1 MTKLLPYISVIVPV
15 YNGRDFLTKCLDE
28 LFSSSYRDFEVLVVN
43 DCSTD
48 DSPEIAADKGARVIS
63 TSRRSGP
70 GAARNLAAERAVGEI
85 LMFVDADVVVKS
97 DTLERIASRFK
108 DQPGISALFGSYD
121 DEPAEK
127 NFLSQYKNLQ
137 HHFVHQ
143 HSNSDASTFWSGLG
157 AMRRAVFLQHHGF
170 DHKKFSEPSIEDIDL
185 GSRLCA
191 AGQRILL
198 DREIQAKHLK
208 RWGIRSHLRTEIFCR
223 AVPWSRLIVEK
234 QVLINDMN
242 LKTSDR
248 LSAVLVGLFAITL
261 PFIVWQPFTLVVST
275 FLAAVFLFL
284 NREMLQFFYG
294 KKGLL
299 FAIMTIPWQMLY
311 FLYSGATFALCWIWY
326 GSLRSL
332 LIDKS
337 KVVRQEK
344 MNAGN

>member
-15 YNGRDFLTKCLDE
+15 YNGRDFLTKCLDA

-185 GSRLCA
+185 GSRLRV
-191 AGQRILL
+191 AGQAILL
-198 DREIQAKHLK
+198 DRDIQAKHLK
-208 RWGIRSHLRTEIFCR
+208 KWTVRSHLRTEIFCR
-223 AVPWSRLIVEK
+223 ALPWSRLIIEREVM
-234 QVLINDMN
+234 INDMN

-248 LSAVLVGLFAITL
+248 ISAVLVGLSLASLPLMLIRLEFLLLTVGLMLAVAILNRSILGFFARKRG
-261 PFIVWQPFTLVVST
+261 
-275 FLAAVFLFL
+275 FLFAAL
-284 NREMLQFFYG
+284 TFPWQLLYFFYSAVV
-294 KKGLL
+294 
-299 FAIMTIPWQMLY
+299 FSY
-311 FLYSGATFALCWIWY
+311 CWLRYAFPQIL
-326 GSLRSL
+326 GVRKRASLAR
-332 LIDKS
+332 
-337 KVVRQEK
+337 
-344 MNAGN
+344 